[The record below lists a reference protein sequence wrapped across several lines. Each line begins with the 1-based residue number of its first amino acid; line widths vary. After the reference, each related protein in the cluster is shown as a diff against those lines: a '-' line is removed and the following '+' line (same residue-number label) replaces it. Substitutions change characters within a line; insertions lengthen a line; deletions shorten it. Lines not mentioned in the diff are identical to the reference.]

1 MVVSSW
7 IFHGQTGISTTP
19 LSLEGAGLLPPWLLV
34 GLGRRLAY
42 SEAVFWWTST
52 TAKWIRHKSLWLMKL
67 IFDKVSYWLD
77 FGSGKSVIC
86 TVIPL
91 CWNTDTVLNPWF
103 STASFE
109 NPSQGLRS
117 ELMKRPAL
125 YFYVTVIE
133 RVMLGW
139 FPSYL
144 TAFVQ
149 RVWSLWVCSTCQA
162 KPRAS
167 SNT

>member
-34 GLGRRLAY
+34 GLGRTLAY

-77 FGSGKSVIC
+77 FGSGKSD
-86 TVIPL
+86 L
-91 CWNTDTVLNPWF
+91 HSDSTVLEYWYCFKSLILYCFLWKPFPRTAQWVDDEA
-103 STASFE
+103 STLFLCNSHRKSSVGLV
-109 NPSQGLRS
+109 SQLPYCICAACVKS
-117 ELMKRPAL
+117 
-125 YFYVTVIE
+125 
-133 RVMLGW
+133 LGVLHL
-139 FPSYL
+139 SGK
-144 TAFVQ
+144 A
-149 RVWSLWVCSTCQA
+149 TCLI
-162 KPRAS
+162 
-167 SNT
+167 